1 MEEREMTRRKEYA
14 LSLLRRLEES
24 NDSLRL
30 LADEAQSDGGSA
42 LAEARREGEEKIRA
56 KRELHRRRV
65 EELKE
70 SLAVI
75 TGVTN
80 DWNAFRNDPEAQR
93 RWSYPFLLTRRGR
106 EANQRLKAE
115 RERIQSLVLQNR
127 LLEEEI
133 RRMSDSVER
142 DAISRAKESSG
153 HAEWSA
159 AVQQR
164 QKLLDDLR
172 LLLAAI
178 PETARCTLDPGQT
191 APVAAM
197 LSGTQPSPKA

>member
-1 MEEREMTRRKEYA
+1 MEDREMTRRKEYA
-14 LSLLRRLEES
+14 LALLRRLEES
-24 NDSLRL
+24 NASLRS
-30 LADEAQSDGGSA
+30 LADEAQTDGSSA
-42 LAEARREGEEKIRA
+42 LADARREGEEKIRA

-70 SLAVI
+70 SLGVI
-75 TGVTN
+75 TGITN
-80 DWNAFRNDPEAQR
+80 DWNAFRNDPDAQR
-93 RWSYPFLLTRRGR
+93 RWSYPFLLTRKGR
-106 EANQRLKAE
+106 ESNQRLKIE

-133 RRMSDSVER
+133 RRMSDSVQR
-142 DAISRAKESSG
+142 DAISRLKESSG

-164 QKLLDDLR
+164 QKLLDDLC

-178 PETARCTLDPGQT
+178 PETARCMLDPEQT
-191 APVAAM
+191 GPVADLLA
-197 LSGTQPSPKA
+197 GTRSTPQS